1 VNLRKRKRPGARLR
15 VLMFNVK
22 QTLYIYNLNVIWMN
36 FEEIRKALDN
46 QRKFFTSGKT
56 LQTGYRIKVLKKIRS
71 LILEYEPQIKE
82 ALWKDFHKPEFEV
95 VATETRFVIKELN
108 LAIRN
113 LRRWSSPRRVWTP
126 LVHFIA
132 SSRIVPQPY
141 GQVLVLSPWN
151 YPLQLSMVPVIGALA
166 SGNCVVLKVS
176 QQVPHTN
183 AVIKRIID
191 ALPPELIMMLN
202 GDHTVSEQLLNHR
215 FDYIFFTGSCKTG
228 RYVMEK
234 AAVNL
239 IPVSLELGGKNP
251 CIVTADARLDFAA
264 RRIVWGKFMNAG
276 QTCICPDYLMVD
288 RKVKD
293 QFLELLKKEIIASYG
308 ADPEKSADFARIINR
323 DNVMRLDSL
332 MHTGDI
338 VTGGQADPEAN
349 FIPPTVINNIK
360 PSDPVM
366 EEEIFGPVLP
376 VIDFENFSEV
386 YDIIEQHPKPLAVYI
401 FTGSKKIAR
410 EFLTKTRSG
419 TAAVNDTVVQIA
431 SPYLPYGGVGCSGMG
446 KYHGKKS
453 FETFSNMRAVVNKS
467 NLIDFPIRY
476 PPYTKLKTRF
486 LGLLMR

>member
-1 VNLRKRKRPGARLR
+1 MV
-15 VLMFNVK
+15 VMFNVE
-22 QTLYIYNLNVIWMN
+22 QTLYIYNLNVIWMS
-36 FEEIRKALDN
+36 FEEILEILDN
-46 QRKFFTSGKT
+46 QRKFFATGKT
-56 LQTGYRIKVLKKIRS
+56 FQTGYRLKVLKKMRS

-82 ALWKDFHKPEFEV
+82 ALWTDFHKPEFEV
-95 VATETRFVIKELN
+95 VATETRFVIKEIN
-108 LAIRN
+108 LAIRK

-126 LVHFIA
+126 IVHFLA

-166 SGNCVVLKVS
+166 AGNCVVLKVS

-183 AVIKRIID
+183 AVMKIIID
-191 ALPPELIMMLN
+191 DLPPELIMMLN
-202 GDHTVSEQLLNHR
+202 GDHTVSERLLNHK
-215 FDYIFFTGSCKTG
+215 FDYIFFTGSCKIG
-228 RYVMEK
+228 KYVMEK

-276 QTCICPDYLMVD
+276 QTCICPDYLLVD
-288 RKVKD
+288 KKIKD
-293 QFLELLKKEIIASYG
+293 PLLDFIRKEINSSYG
-308 ADPEKSADFARIINR
+308 ADPEKSTDFARIINS
-323 DNVMRLDSL
+323 DNVMRIESL

-338 VTGGQADPEAN
+338 VTGGQADPEKN
-349 FIPPTVINNIK
+349 FISPTVINNIK

-401 FTGSKKIAR
+401 FTGSKKLAR

-446 KYHGKKS
+446 KYHGKNS
-453 FETFSNMRAVVNKS
+453 FKTFSNMRSVITKS
-467 NLIDFPIRY
+467 NLFDFPIRY
-476 PPYTKLKTRF
+476 PPYSRLKTKILNF
-486 LGLLMR
+486 LMR